1 MNFFIFGIVIGVV
14 LGVFYL
20 VVNYFIF
27 LFSGGVGG
35 GVIVKDVFG
44 NDIIVSDFLV
54 SYNFG
59 EWILV

>member
-14 LGVFYL
+14 FGVFYL

-27 LFSGGVGG
+27 LFSGGFGG

-44 NDIIVSDFLV
+44 NDIIVSEFLV
-54 SYNFG
+54 NYNFG